1 MNKKEYISI
10 LLVSLAIC
18 LFGRLSAQTFM
29 NIHQSNGTVL
39 QIPINTI
46 DSITYTNPNPG
57 NLATISTT
65 AISSITGTGA
75 VSGGNI
81 SNSGGSLVT
90 HRGVC
95 WSTSPNPT
103 TADNTTL
110 DGGGTGSFTSTL
122 TGLTANT
129 TYYVRAYAINSA
141 GIAYGN
147 ELSFTAG
154 TNNLPCLGNLCI
166 GDNYQGGIIAYFLQP
181 GDPGYDPNVP
191 HGIIAAPL
199 DTVAEWGCFGTAI
212 GSTLSSIGSGQTN
225 TTLIVTNCSQVG
237 IASRICDNMVL
248 NGYSDWY
255 LPSKTEL
262 NLLYTNL
269 YLNNLA
275 NLTNAVYWSS
285 TEDGASLAWHFSFNS
300 GYANTS
306 IKTIT
311 SSVRAVRTF

>member
-1 MNKKEYISI
+1 MKNLIPLFVFIS
-10 LLVSLAIC
+10 LLSTQLM
-18 LFGRLSAQTFM
+18 AQTIM

-39 QIPINTI
+39 QIPLNTI

-81 SNSGGSLVT
+81 TNDGGSLIT
-90 HRGVC
+90 QRGVC
-95 WSTSPNPT
+95 WSTNPNPT

-110 DGGGTGSFTSTL
+110 DGGVTGSFTSTL
-122 TGLTANT
+122 SGLTANT

-141 GIAYGN
+141 GTAYGN
-147 ELSFTAG
+147 EVSFTAG
-154 TNNLPCLGNLCI
+154 NNNLPCLGSLCI

-191 HGIIAAPL
+191 HGIIAAPS
-199 DTVAEWGCFGTAI
+199 DTTAAWGCFGTAI
-212 GSTLSSIGSGQTN
+212 GSTLTSIGSGQAN

-237 IASRICDNMVL
+237 IAARICDNMVL

-255 LPSKTEL
+255 LPSYGEL
-262 NLLYTNL
+262 FSLYENLYTNNL
-269 YLNNLA
+269 GNFGNN
-275 NLTNAVYWSS
+275 TYWSS
-285 TEDGASLAWHFSFNS
+285 TEFDSYNAWYIYFYNSSYAINKTSRSFIN
-300 GYANTS
+300 Y
-306 IKTIT
+306 
-311 SSVRAVRTF
+311 VRAVRTF